1 MQSLRDISLM
11 LTAGFMG
18 YIFSIWTVANVGR
31 DLVYARAAQ
40 GCSLTLQRVLKQLV
54 AVSI

>member
-1 MQSLRDISLM
+1 
-11 LTAGFMG
+11 MG
-18 YIFSIWTVANVGR
+18 YILSIRKVANVGR
-31 DLVYARAAQ
+31 DLLYARAAP